1 MKFSQCFRGSLAIGL
16 LLAGSQLSFGAN
28 IFVIGG
34 SDYLATLPGTTF
46 GGAAFQG
53 VPVGPGNTDTIVR
66 RDLDVNITSGPGTT
80 PIELVALQ
88 LMSTAPVNFGLGVGF
103 YFITLQS
110 ARGGP
115 DSTGSMTI
123 TPGAPDDHLPGTP
136 EGTFS
141 SFFDVFFDVRL
152 GSLNGPIALSDV
164 LVLSNSGAFWDATP
178 GPSEVIVPGLVG
190 DLNANLHTNKV
201 QNTDTYQM
209 DFFPIGPFSETHPSG
224 AVHTVTGATAIPEPE
239 TLLLIGAALL
249 LLSRLSRRK

>member
-1 MKFSQCFRGSLAIGL
+1 MKFSQCFRGAVLSAL

-28 IFVIGG
+28 LFVIGG
-34 SDYLATLPGTTF
+34 SDFLATLPGTTF

-66 RDLDVNITSGPGTT
+66 RNSDVNITSGPGTT
-80 PIELVALQ
+80 PVEMIALQ
-88 LMSTAPVNFGLGVGF
+88 LMSVAPVDFGLGVDF

-110 ARGGP
+110 VRGGP
-115 DSTGSMTI
+115 ASTGSMTI

-141 SFFDVFFDVRL
+141 SFFDVFFDVRK
-152 GSLNGPIALSDV
+152 GALNGPIALSED
-164 LVLSNSGAFWDATP
+164 LVLSNQGAFWDATP
-178 GPSEVIVPGLVG
+178 APLEVIVPGLAG
-190 DLNANLHTNKV
+190 DLNANLHTNKI

-224 AVHTVTGATAIPEPE
+224 AVHTVTGATIPEPE